1 MGLDFKLKFHT
12 NEVVRA
18 IESTAT
24 KRMLEAVNA
33 VRGQTL
39 DTLSG
44 SRSGRTYRV
53 PGSRRTYTAS
63 APGEPPASRLGELR
77 QSVKTALKTEGRKII
92 GMVGTDKEYGKVLE
106 FGSKFMAA
114 RPWLR
119 ISFEKALP
127 KVKSI
132 LSRKWL

>member
-1 MGLDFKLKFHT
+1 MGFDVKVKFHT
-12 NEVVRA
+12 KEVVRA

-24 KRMLEAVNA
+24 KRVLEAVTA

-39 DTLSG
+39 ETLSG

-63 APGEPPASRLGELR
+63 APGQPPASRLGELR

-92 GMVGTDKEYGKVLE
+92 GMVGTDKEYGKILE
-106 FGSKFMAA
+106 FGSRFMAA

-119 ISFEKALP
+119 PSFDKALP
-127 KVKSI
+127 KVKAI